1 MKHIRLLG
9 IPLFYAALKKT
20 EHGLLHE
27 AQLIEGDWLGYLYHV
42 TNYVIQPCFE
52 GSRGSLPA
60 SDLNRLLGIYR
71 MYTKPAFEISI

>member
-1 MKHIRLLG
+1 M
-9 IPLFYAALKKT
+9 AS
-20 EHGLLHE
+20 
-27 AQLIEGDWLGYLYHV
+27 QLIEGDWLGYLYHV
-42 TNYVIQPCFE
+42 TDYVIQPCFE